1 MDKKQAKATLNELA
15 PGWAEAADPRMF
27 IKQAVDPK
35 HRMTCHAALTA
46 HGPAKPAKIEKTKA
60 AAKAKPQAKTTTKKE
75 G

>member
-1 MDKKQAKATLNELA
+1 MDEKQAKATLDELA
-15 PGWAEAADPRMF
+15 PGWAKASNPRVF
-27 IKQAVDPK
+27 IKTAVDPK

-46 HGPAKPAKIEKTKA
+46 HELAKPAKIEKTKA